1 VRQELRT
8 RELEDFALQHHRLL
22 WAIISELEEDNL
34 GAGRLESISRGADPG
49 HDLAAL
55 DLPRLLS
62 DRLLLERADLHQR
75 LTPLLHPSEVQLLSL
90 GQPLLQLRGA
100 AAVLERQRT
109 LRRCRHLLDAWS
121 AQRLDTLETCI
132 ARLLGEEADSPPVD
146 AGADGALATA
156 GLAME
161 ARVDALFAELNGDAL
176 RFQEAYYSERR
187 YLGDL
192 DRLRCTAVDELVLP
206 PAA

>member
-1 VRQELRT
+1 
-8 RELEDFALQHHRLL
+8 
-22 WAIISELEEDNL
+22 
-34 GAGRLESISRGADPG
+34 
-49 HDLAAL
+49 
-55 DLPRLLS
+55 
-62 DRLLLERADLHQR
+62 
-75 LTPLLHPSEVQLLSL
+75 LSL

-132 ARLLGEEADSPPVD
+132 ARLLREEADPPLVD
-146 AGADGALATA
+146 AGAGGALATA

-176 RFQEAYYSERR
+176 RFQDAYYSERR